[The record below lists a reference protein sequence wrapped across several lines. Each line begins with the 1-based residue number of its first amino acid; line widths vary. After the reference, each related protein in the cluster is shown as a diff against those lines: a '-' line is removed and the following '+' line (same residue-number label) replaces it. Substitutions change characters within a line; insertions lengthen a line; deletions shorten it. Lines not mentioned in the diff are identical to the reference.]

1 MEQSFGSASAL
12 PSSEPQPAAP
22 AARHHIILAYAGQ
35 GIDYLGLQFV
45 NWALTL
51 VTLGFYYPWARA
63 RELNFMIG
71 SLVADRDAFTFHGTG
86 RELFWGFLRA
96 WALFLLPIAGLGYL
110 MSLPDLGAELETIL
124 MIAFYVAVFA
134 FVMFAIVGSLRYRA
148 SRTSWRGIR
157 FGFDGR
163 FGEFGPAYAVR
174 ALAMMLSLGLV
185 YPLVATWR
193 RNYMLTHARLGSER
207 FGFDGVAGDL
217 FPSYLLCWFLTLPT
231 LGLSMAWFHGRQQA
245 YFWNHTTLAG
255 GRFRSTLTGGEWLG
269 ITLLN
274 GLLVTF
280 TFGLGA
286 PFAYVNLH
294 REFFGRLSLE
304 GAELARIHAT
314 ASAGTGTGEA
324 AAGLLDVDAGVDI
337 G

>member
-1 MEQSFGSASAL
+1 MESSSASAHAL
-12 PSSEPQPAAP
+12 PSSEPQPP
-22 AARHHIILAYAGQ
+22 ASKRNLILAYAGQ
-35 GIDYLGLQFV
+35 GVDYFGIQLV

-71 SLVADRDAFTFHGTG
+71 SLVADRDPFTFHGTG

-96 WALFLLPIAGLGYL
+96 WLLFLLPLFGLAALMNLPGLDESLEVVLAIALYL
-110 MSLPDLGAELETIL
+110 LL
-124 MIAFYVAVFA
+124 FA
-134 FVMFAIVGSLRYRA
+134 FVTFAIVGSLRYRA
-148 SRTSWRGIR
+148 SHTSWRGIR

-163 FGEFGPAYAVR
+163 VGEFGPAFAVR
-174 ALAMMLSLGLV
+174 ALALIFSLGLA
-185 YPLVATWR
+185 YPHVATWR

-217 FPSYLLCWFLTLPT
+217 FPNYLLCWLLMFPT
-231 LGLSMAWFHGRQQA
+231 FGLSMIWFHGRQQA
-245 YFWNHTTLAG
+245 YYWNHTTLAG

-280 TFGLGA
+280 TLGLGA
-286 PFAYVNLH
+286 SFAYVNLH

-304 GAELARIHAT
+304 GADLARIHAA
-314 ASAGTGTGEA
+314 ASQGSGLGEA
-324 AAGLLDVDAGVDI
+324 TAGMFDVDAAVDI

>member
-1 MEQSFGSASAL
+1 MERAFGTAAV
-12 PSSEPQPAAP
+12 PPAPEPPP
-22 AARHHIILAYAGQ
+22 AARAFTKTIIFAYAGQ
-35 GIDYLGLQFV
+35 GIDYLGLQLV

-51 VTLGFYYPWARA
+51 ITLGFYYPWARA

-71 SLVADRDAFTFHGTG
+71 SLVADRDAFTFHGSG
-86 RELFWGFLRA
+86 RELFWGMLRA
-96 WALFLLPIAGLGYL
+96 WVLFLVPLAGLAFLMNLPGIDKGLEAVIVAALYL
-110 MSLPDLGAELETIL
+110 LI
-124 MIAFYVAVFA
+124 FVF
-134 FVMFAIVGSLRYRA
+134 VTFAIVGSLRYRA

-163 FGEFGPAYAVR
+163 FGEFGPGYAVR
-174 ALAMMLSLGLV
+174 VLGLILSLGLA
-185 YPLVATWR
+185 YPHVATWR
-193 RNYMLTHARLGSER
+193 RNYMLSHARLGSER

-217 FPSYLLCWFLTLPT
+217 FPSYLLCWFLMFPT
-231 LGLSMAWFHGRQQA
+231 FGLSMAWFHGRQQA

-280 TFGLGA
+280 TFGFGA
-286 PFAYVNLH
+286 SFAYVNLH

-304 GAELARIHAT
+304 GADLARIHAA
-314 ASAGTGTGEA
+314 ASEGSGLGEA
-324 AAGLLDVDAGVDI
+324 TVGLLDVDAGVDI